1 MRISDWSSDVCS
13 SDLAAQF
20 QGIDEASELELA
32 GIEIILP
39 AADLGKVRII
49 DHHLGD
55 GRAMDDRALFAFVL
69 LRDLMDGE
77 AFTAVETDG
86 EIPVLPAHLAAIS
99 VEAHALR
106 LGDVDWLNMEVT
118 GWG

>member
-13 SDLAAQF
+13 SDVAAQF

-55 GRAMDDRALFAFVL
+55 GRAMADRALFGFVL
-69 LRDLMDGE
+69 IRDLMDGE
-77 AFTAVETDG
+77 AFTAGDTDG
-86 EIPVLPAHLAAIS
+86 EIQVLPVNLAERKR
-99 VEAHALR
+99 VVR
-106 LGDVDWLNMEVT
+106 GKRV
-118 GWG
+118 